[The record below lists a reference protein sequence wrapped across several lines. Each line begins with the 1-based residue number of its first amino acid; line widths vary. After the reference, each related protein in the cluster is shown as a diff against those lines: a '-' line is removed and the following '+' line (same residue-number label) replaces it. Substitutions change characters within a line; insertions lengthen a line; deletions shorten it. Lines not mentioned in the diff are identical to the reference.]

1 MYNRILAKKIFET
14 ERKKD
19 LDELVRDWS
28 NCCFS
33 NSSNKDQ
40 EILSEEEKIEREIS
54 LSMEEGLI
62 KAIKEKTAVVYCLF
76 LEENNKHV
84 FNMAVESVERA
95 RELVNQNSFLSI
107 GILFVD
113 KIKPMQPPQA
123 QDCFFCNGEPM
134 VKTLPNDFKSQVM
147 DWTDYDV
154 AEFFLGISLGI
165 FEPNVDF
172 LDCKDVIWSNTPI
185 GNLLCDIINCMV
197 KEGVLL
203 KEEGKIMWGLQK

>member
-1 MYNRILAKKIFET
+1 MHNRILAKKIFET

-54 LSMEEGLI
+54 LSIEEGLI
-62 KAIKEKTAVVYCLF
+62 KAIEEKTAVIYCLF
-76 LEENNKHV
+76 YKENGEYV
-84 FNMAVESVERA
+84 FHTAVESIERA
-95 RELVNQNSFLSI
+95 RELVNQGSGEAI
-107 GILFVD
+107 GVLFVD

-123 QDCFFCNGEPM
+123 KDCFFGNGEPM
-134 VKTLPNDFKSQVM
+134 VKTLPSDFKSQVM
-147 DWTDYDV
+147 DWTDFDV

-165 FEPNVDF
+165 FEPNAEF
-172 LDCKDVIWSNTPI
+172 LDCKDIIWSNTPI
-185 GNLLCDIINCMV
+185 GNLLCEIINRMV
-197 KEGVLL
+197 KENVLL
-203 KEEGKIMWGLQK
+203 KEEGKIMWNLQK